1 NCCSPD
7 VTSPEVFCAHFAE
20 GSPEQRVFEE
30 QSSRD
35 WETFLLCRAKELVPG
50 GRLVIESGGRG
61 TCPCTG
67 TTSDIWCLF
76 GSMSDIWRDMMR
88 EQLITEDE
96 FLTTLAPW
104 YFRTEEDLAA
114 PFEDTHSPVR
124 NSGLRLLA
132 METHNIKCSWRER
145 WTKLNKQDNTEART
159 HALSFVKWIRTWAN
173 VTFAKGLS
181 SEKKT
186 PLKGEFPY
194 KTFFPGFCP
203 QNSPFFSNF
212 FTKKT
217 WGKVLKLNFFTR
229 VLRVKLLLFYF

>member
-1 NCCSPD
+1 MAVMYSSACPD

-145 WTKLNKQDNTEART
+145 WTKLNKQGEITG
-159 HALSFVKWIRTWAN
+159 
-173 VTFAKGLS
+173 TFQWLWHFERNS
-181 SEKKT
+181 DEKA
-186 PLKGEFPY
+186 
-194 KTFFPGFCP
+194 
-203 QNSPFFSNF
+203 
-212 FTKKT
+212 
-217 WGKVLKLNFFTR
+217 
-229 VLRVKLLLFYF
+229 KLLDEIFERLVDQVAIAPADRGHHRVDQFVTIAKTCEV